1 MTLAPKDVPHS
12 LVPARTR
19 RLEFHV
25 VSAMVPLALLAM
37 WELGTRYNWLP
48 RTLVSSPSAV
58 AEAMLRLGRNG
69 ALVHHSLVSLRRLS
83 LGFGSGSLLAVLI
96 GTFVGLSKA
105 FDRVMAPTLSFLAP
119 VPVSA
124 WIPLI
129 IILFGIGEVAKCSV
143 IAVGAFFVVY
153 FGTVSG
159 IRSTDPKL
167 VEVARVCGKTPTLLV
182 TQVLLPS
189 ALASILQA
197 MRGALALGWVLLVIA
212 EVIASTE
219 GLGWLMWDARQYGR
233 ADEMIVGVAMAGALG
248 ATTDWIARRIQRRVL
263 IWRPAFEGQ

>member
-1 MTLAPKDVPHS
+1 
-12 LVPARTR
+12 
-19 RLEFHV
+19 
-25 VSAMVPLALLAM
+25 MV
-37 WELGTRYNWLP
+37 
-48 RTLVSSPSAV
+48 
-58 AEAMLRLGRNG
+58 RLGGDG
-69 ALVHHSLVSLRRLS
+69 AIVHHSLVSLRRLS
-83 LGFGSGSLLAVLI
+83 LGFGAGSLLAVLI
-96 GTFVGLSKA
+96 GTSVGLSKS

-129 IILFGIGEVAKCSV
+129 IILFGIGEMAKCSV

-167 VEVARVCGKTPTLLV
+167 VEVAHVCGKTPIMLV

-233 ADEMIVGVAMAGALG
+233 ADEMIVGVVMAGALG
-248 ATTDWIARRIQRRVL
+248 ATTDWIASRIQRRVL